1 MSGTEVAVLRLAT
14 TVIGAAAKALLT
26 PKPGARLVPSPVR
39 PLPRPAKPDRLAEV
53 LAGRMACSFADLP
66 EHERLAAVASVQDTF
81 AAAGEPDAGRLFALD
96 LDPDRLSAELSAP
109 AAGLSERAVDLYEDL
124 LGDCCAHLV
133 EQLTAHPSFA
143 ARAAVEQVRAT
154 GRTRELVEDVRA
166 RVGPRPD
173 AADLDF
179 ERRYA
184 EFMATANSR
193 MGLFGLTLGRSASEW
208 PLETAYISLSV
219 SGYEAAGPPGLGG
232 PVRTSVSGYE
242 GSHAHGPDEPVRTTA
257 RIEEALGERTRLLLR
272 GPAGSGKTTLVQ
284 WLALN
289 AARRTFGTE
298 LADWNRC
305 VPFVLR
311 LRAFTA
317 RDALP
322 APADFLRAAGVPLHG
337 SAPDGWAD
345 RLMLEGRALVL
356 VDGVDEVPDRLRRRT
371 ERWLKDLITAY
382 PRARYVVT
390 TRPSAVPESWLSGSG
405 FEPHTLL
412 AMRRDDIHA
421 FIGHWHRAARS
432 ECRSDEERA
441 ELETY
446 ESALRRAVGTRRDLA
461 RLATNPLMCALLC
474 ALNRDRRMQ
483 LPRARKELYDAAL
496 DMLLV
501 RRDNEREVSGVEGVD
516 LTREEQTTLLQRL
529 AYWLIRNDLVQASQ
543 DEAVSLIADWLR
555 SMSQVR
561 GTPEQVFTHLLNR
574 SGLLRE
580 PVPGAVDFVHRTFQD
595 YLGAKAAV
603 EVRDFGVLVRH
614 AHEDRWDD
622 VVQMAVGHARPD
634 ERAALLTSFL
644 ERADAEPGHEHRL
657 ILLAAASLGHAPE
670 LDPSVREA
678 VEART
683 ERLLPPDSQES
694 IDQLAEVGD
703 LALELLSSML
713 DGLSEREA
721 ASVVRTAA
729 AVGGETAYEL
739 VRQFRDDERS
749 LITYEVS
756 MAWERFDPERY
767 AREVLAG
774 PGWED
779 TYVYV
784 KSDRHLSA
792 LKHVPR
798 AHSVN
803 LSGDRHDLSPVTSRT
818 DVRRVFVWHNAR
830 LIGVRQLAAMPGL
843 RELGLSNC
851 PRIRTIEPL
860 ARTGLEWLSLVQLH
874 PELDPAPLADLPALR
889 YLALGHP
896 FLMESVGEL
905 PACPQVTRLDLL
917 AESRY
922 LDLEGLE
929 DWTGLRDLTLY
940 GGTQFR
946 QLVRTPALHGLRDLG
961 LIRIPALDLNLTAPL
976 TGLRVLTLAECALT
990 SGLAPLA
997 ELPSLTILRLSGK
1010 AECYDLAPLA
1020 ASEHLTVHLAHDTP
1034 VTGAELLPPERIVR
1048 LP

>member
-1 MSGTEVAVLRLAT
+1 MSGTEVALLRLAT

-26 PKPGARLVPSPVR
+26 PRPGAGLVPDPVR
-39 PLPRPAKPDRLAEV
+39 PLPRPAKPDRLAKV
-53 LAGRMACSFADLP
+53 LAGRMSESYAELP
-66 EHERLAAVASVQDTF
+66 EHERLAALASVQDTF
-81 AAAGEPDAGRLFALD
+81 AAADEPDAGRLFALE
-96 LDPDRLSAELSAP
+96 LDPERLRAELSAP
-109 AAGLSERAVDLYEDL
+109 AAGLSARAVDLYEDL
-124 LGDCCAHLV
+124 LGRCCTHLV

-143 ARAAVEQVRAT
+143 ARAAVEQFRAA
-154 GRTRELVEDVRA
+154 GRTRELVEDVRD

-184 EFMATANSR
+184 EFMAAANGR
-193 MGLFGLTLGRSASEW
+193 VELFGLTLGRSAGGW

-219 SGYEAAGPPGLGG
+219 SGYEVDGPPGLGG

-242 GSHAHGPDEPVRTTA
+242 GSHAHGLDEPVRTTA

-289 AARRTFGTE
+289 AARRTFGAE

-345 RLMLEGRALVL
+345 RMMLNGRALVL

-371 ERWLKDLITAY
+371 ERWLKDLIAAY

-421 FIGHWHRAARS
+421 FVGHWHRAARS
-432 ECRSDEERA
+432 ECPSDEERA

-446 ESALRRAVGTRRDLA
+446 ETALRRAVGTRRDLA

-501 RRDNEREVSGVEGVD
+501 RRDTEREVSGVEGVD

-529 AYWLIRNDLVQASQ
+529 AYWLIRNDLVQAAQ

-634 ERAALLTSFL
+634 ERASLLTSFL
-644 ERADAEPGHEHRL
+644 ERADAEPDHEHRL

-670 LDPSVREA
+670 LDPSVREE

-713 DGLSEREA
+713 DGLSERES

-739 VRQFRDDERS
+739 VRQFRDDERD
-749 LITYEVS
+749 LITHEVS

-767 AREVLAG
+767 AHEVMARRSWG
-774 PGWED
+774 D

-803 LSGDRHDLSPVTSRT
+803 VAGDRHDLSPVTSRT
-818 DVRRVFVWHNAR
+818 DVRRVFVWHNSR

-843 RELGLSNC
+843 RELGLSDC
-851 PRIRTIEPL
+851 PQIRNIEPL
-860 ARTGLEWLSLVQLH
+860 ARTGLQRLSLLQLH
-874 PELDPAPLADLPALR
+874 PELDPSPLADMPALR
-889 YLALGHP
+889 HLALGHP
-896 FLMESVGEL
+896 FLMESIGEL
-905 PACPQVTRLDLL
+905 PVCGQVTRLDLL
-917 AESRY
+917 METRH

-929 DWTGLRDLTLY
+929 GWKSLRDLALY
-940 GGTQFR
+940 SRTQFR
-946 QLVRTPALHGLRDLG
+946 QLTRTPALHGLRHLT
-961 LIRIPALDLNLTAPL
+961 LVRMPALDLYPTAPL
-976 TGLRVLTLAECALT
+976 TGLRVLTLTQCELI
-990 SGLAPLA
+990 SELSPLA
-997 ELPSLTILRLSGK
+997 ELPSLEILRLSGK
-1010 AECYDLAPLA
+1010 DECYDLAPLVA
-1020 ASEHLTVHLAHDTP
+1020 AENLTIHLAHNTH
-1034 VTGAELLPPERIVR
+1034 VTGAELFPPERIVR